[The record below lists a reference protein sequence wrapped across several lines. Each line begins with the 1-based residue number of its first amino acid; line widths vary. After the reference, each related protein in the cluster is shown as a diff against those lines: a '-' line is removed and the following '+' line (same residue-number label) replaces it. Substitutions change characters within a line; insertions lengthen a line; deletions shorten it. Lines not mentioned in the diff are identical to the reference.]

1 MTPQNG
7 EPLTDLVAESARVI
21 DAARA
26 AGLPIRLTGG
36 LAIRRRH
43 PSASLPPLARNY
55 ADIDLAASSKGGHRA
70 ITELMIRL
78 GYVPDQMFN
87 SLHGNER
94 LYYEDPT
101 NRRHIDVFVDAV
113 RMCHVIH
120 FKNRLHYLDD
130 TLSVSDLLL
139 TKLQI
144 FQLNE
149 KDVLDIMAI
158 LKDQTLRAGAHDA
171 LDPDYLQGI
180 WGNDWPIWRT
190 SMGTLDTVRRAAPVI
205 LDDEGAKQ
213 VLKNVDALHEILQTG
228 RKSLRWKL
236 RAQLG
241 DRVRWYELPEEVQQ

>member
-1 MTPQNG
+1 MSSN
-7 EPLTDLVAESARVI
+7 EKPLSDLIAESARVI

-26 AGLPIRLTGG
+26 AGVPIRLTGG

-43 PSASLPPLARNY
+43 PSASLPPLARTY

-70 ITELMIRL
+70 ITQLMVRL
-78 GYVPDQMFN
+78 GYVPDQEFN

-94 LYYEDPT
+94 LYYADTT
-101 NRRHIDVFVDAV
+101 NGRHIDVFVDAV
-113 RMCHVIH
+113 RMCHVIQ
-120 FKNRLHYLDD
+120 FKNRLDFLDD

-149 KDVLDIMAI
+149 KDVLDILAI
-158 LKDQTLRAGAHDA
+158 LRDQTLRAGAHDA
-171 LDPDYLQGI
+171 LDSDYLQQV

-190 SMGTLDTVRRAAPVI
+190 STGTLDAVRRAASTI
-205 LDDEGAKQ
+205 LDGEGAKQ
-213 VLKNVDALHEILQTG
+213 VLKNVDALQEILRTG
-228 RKSLRWKL
+228 RKSLRWKV
-236 RAQLG
+236 RAQVG